1 MTALLFILW
10 IVEALVAYG
19 VLWLIQIPLRK
30 KESRIPRIIAFV
42 VKAFLLT
49 LTAYLSIVVD
59 NWFTWRTGYLLGS
72 VYVALGGDLLG
83 DIVSFVVRLIR
94 KKNVSSVF
102 RAIAGLVLTIAFLI
116 YGTVNMQT
124 VTANEI
130 TYRSDLLKR
139 QHRFVFIADL
149 HIGSAQSF
157 DVIQQTIFDMVTSK
171 HPDFIVLGG
180 DITDEFTT
188 KEEMETLYSMFGA
201 TGVPVYFVYGNHD
214 RQDKAY
220 IAGGATYTQAEL
232 EATMANYGI
241 TILKDSWVKISDDLV
256 LLGRED
262 ITHSERL
269 AVSDIPA
276 LPENFYVVS
285 VDHSPYQTDDIIA
298 LGADLQLSGHSHAGQ
313 LFPLRFLC
321 WVTGLDAKGAY
332 TYGDAQ
338 MYVSSGF
345 AGWHFPFRTES
356 GCHYELVTLLPTSY
370 K

>member
-1 MTALLFILW
+1 MTALLFIIW

-19 VLWLIQIPLRK
+19 VVYLVQIPLRK
-30 KESRIPRIIAFV
+30 SGSRVPRIIAFV
-42 VKAFLLT
+42 VKVFLLT
-49 LTAYLSIVVD
+49 LAAYLSIVVD
-59 NWFTWRTGYLLGS
+59 NWFTWRTGYLPGS
-72 VYVALGGDLLG
+72 VYVALGGDILA
-83 DIVSFVVRLIR
+83 DMVSFVVGLVR

-139 QHRFVFIADL
+139 QHRFIFIADL

-157 DVIQQTIFDMVTSK
+157 DVIQQTIFDMVTTK

-180 DITDEFTT
+180 DITDEFST
-188 KEEMETLYSMFGA
+188 KEEMETIYSMFGA

-214 RQDKAY
+214 LQDKAS
-220 IAGGATYTQAEL
+220 IVGGPSYTGEEL
-232 EATMANYGI
+232 EQTMANYGI

-262 ITHSERL
+262 ITRSSRL
-269 AVSDIPA
+269 AVSDLPA
-276 LPENFYVVS
+276 LPDNVYVVS

-313 LFPLRFLC
+313 LFPLQLLC
-321 WVTGLDAKGAY
+321 RLTGLDSKGAY

-338 MYVSSGF
+338 LYVSSGF
-345 AGWHFPFRTES
+345 SGWHFPFRTDS
-356 GCHYELVTLLPTSY
+356 HCHYEVVTLLPTSY
-370 K
+370 R